1 MIKEYYGLSGE
12 KITEQEALEHTE
24 FMIRWSEHLSDVPF
38 KEEEHIIN
46 GKPDFI
52 RYFIAHGENEA
63 EVFDHLSRK
72 SEQFQIKKRII
83 AGDFVVDVNKEY
95 SLTNGSGALISKT
108 VYTADD
114 SNGNYICIH
123 VLDAQTN
130 LPIPLRTRKY
140 YYKTSR
146 NGERYE
152 AIEFLYDENGL
163 LREAI
168 EMPYNSDE
176 QDWDYYDRDHFQL
189 LQDKNSTDLSYYK
202 NSDLLPGHLLHL
214 PDDTES
220 DFEN

>member
-24 FMIRWSEHLSDVPF
+24 FMIRWSEHLSDLPF

-52 RYFIAHGENEA
+52 QYFIAHDESEA

-72 SEQFQIKKRII
+72 SEQFQIKKRIM
-83 AGDFVVDVNKEY
+83 AEDFVVDVNKDY
-95 SLTNGSGALISKT
+95 SLTNGNGALISKT
-108 VYTADD
+108 VYTTDD
-114 SNGNYICIH
+114 PNDNYICIH
-123 VLDAQTN
+123 VLDAQTR
-130 LPIPLRTRKY
+130 LPIPFRTRKY
-140 YYKTSR
+140 CYKTSR

-176 QDWDYYDRDHFQL
+176 QDWNYYDRDHFQL

-202 NSDLLPGHLLHL
+202 NSDLLPGYLLHL
-214 PDDTES
+214 LE
-220 DFEN
+220 E